1 MSHEKSITVGIDNKY
16 YNIPTV
22 IGGKQLTDKKAVDHA
37 VKSKSLGQGYSTL
50 EKALGKARERSR
62 KGGHKH

>member
-37 VKSKSLGQGYSTL
+37 VKSKSLGQGY
-50 EKALGKARERSR
+50 
-62 KGGHKH
+62 